1 MSVTP
6 SPFPVGVYR
15 PRRRGGKD
23 ESRRTYSRSR
33 RAFKPAD
40 RSRRRP
46 GRPAA
51 RSRTAQYVRP
61 GARDPASVDGLG
73 HNASRDRA
81 GKVEQP
87 RRQEINTVG
96 RLVDDLVEHVERL
109 AHQLICVLTQTRR
122 GSDQWL
128 AQAPA
133 DLALQ
138 ARDPTQSDG
147 VAQEPQ
153 ISVRG
158 IRSRPQVK
166 RSAERLH
173 VVTRHVDQR
182 VHPGAGHGRDT
193 AHPADPAPGDEA
205 DEHGL
210 GLIVHRVPDRGPRGA
225 GLVRDLGDREVPLL
239 PRPRF
244 DRRALVGRRR
254 GSPQMGRQTV
264 SIRQAPDVHR
274 VRRGAFPEPVIE
286 VEDLETDLEETAE
299 PHERLQHAHG
309 IRASGDRDQ
318 DRLARQ
324 EHLVLARRRRHPL
337 EDPGDCRWSAHGVP
351 SRRPSRAIDPA
362 RRSHR
367 SSADR
372 RRSATPG

>member
-1 MSVTP
+1 M
-6 SPFPVGVYR
+6 
-15 PRRRGGKD
+15 
-23 ESRRTYSRSR
+23 
-33 RAFKPAD
+33 
-40 RSRRRP
+40 
-46 GRPAA
+46 
-51 RSRTAQYVRP
+51 
-61 GARDPASVDGLG
+61 G

-96 RLVDDLVEHVERL
+96 RLVDDLVEHVEHL

-133 DLALQ
+133 DRALQ

-210 GLIVHRVPDRGPRGA
+210 GLIVHADRG
-225 GLVRDLGDREVPLL
+225 
-239 PRPRF
+239 
-244 DRRALVGRRR
+244 
-254 GSPQMGRQTV
+254 
-264 SIRQAPDVHR
+264 
-274 VRRGAFPEPVIE
+274 
-286 VEDLETDLEETAE
+286 
-299 PHERLQHAHG
+299 
-309 IRASGDRDQ
+309 
-318 DRLARQ
+318 
-324 EHLVLARRRRHPL
+324 
-337 EDPGDCRWSAHGVP
+337 
-351 SRRPSRAIDPA
+351 RPSRGRRFLAVAGHSAGSCGHDPPL
-362 RRSHR
+362 
-367 SSADR
+367 D
-372 RRSATPG
+372 P